1 MLTIAITA
9 VGWVETFTLSHPS
22 LLLLPSAHQGL
33 TRRLIVTVSGV
44 TPQILQI
51 QQARLGYSQLPANWA
66 ATTGVT
72 QILNKP
78 TLSVVSATGSYAD
91 LLNVPIIS
99 TAGRSGLYSDRIG
112 QPVISTVGHTGNY
125 TDLLGQH
132 N

>member
-1 MLTIAITA
+1 MLTVAITA

-51 QQARLGYSQLPANWA
+51 QQAQLGYSKLPANWA

-78 TLSVVSATGSYAD
+78 TLCVVSATSSF
-91 LLNVPIIS
+91 IS
-99 TAGRSGLYSDRIG
+99 TAGHFGLYSDRIE
-112 QPVISTVGHTGNY
+112 QPVLSTVGHKSNY